1 MKKKKR
7 SISYANYIFTPVES
21 TCIDP
26 MISNRN
32 LEHNIDIRLEQAQGL
47 LRLFLNSED
56 ATVRRGSNLT
66 LTHKQPSIHHL
77 AG

>member
-1 MKKKKR
+1 
-7 SISYANYIFTPVES
+7 
-21 TCIDP
+21 

-32 LEHNIDIRLEQAQGL
+32 LEHNIDMRLEQAQGL